1 MNQIEIWFGI
11 LMRKV
16 LKRADFISTGD
27 LKLKLTGFA
36 DYHNEFYAD
45 PCNWKYC
52 NTVLK
57 IINANFV

>member
-16 LKRADFISTGD
+16 LKRGSFILTDD
-27 LKLKLTGFA
+27 LKSKLTNFV
-36 DYHNEFYAD
+36 DYHNELYAH
-45 PCNWKYC
+45 PYNWKYA

-57 IINANFV
+57 PNK